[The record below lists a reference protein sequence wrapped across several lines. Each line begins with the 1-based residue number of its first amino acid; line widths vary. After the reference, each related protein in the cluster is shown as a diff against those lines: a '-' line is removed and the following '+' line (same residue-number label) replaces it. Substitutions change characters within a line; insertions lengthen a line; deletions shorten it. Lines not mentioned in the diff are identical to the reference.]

1 MTTDNDNP
9 ESVEENDE
17 NGTIEEKSFFARGAA
32 LGLVGGAL
40 VAVLLMSAFGSVV
53 SLVDDVFGS
62 STAAAADEEPIE
74 LDPVAAAGQGF
85 SVSKGCTGC
94 HSVDGSDNT
103 GPTWQ
108 GLAAIVDEEYIRTAI
123 VNPNAVIADGYAEG
137 IMPANYGDTLT
148 VDEIDALI
156 AYIQSL

>member
-1 MTTDNDNP
+1 MTTDNDKP
-9 ESVEENDE
+9 DSVVE
-17 NGTIEEKSFFARGAA
+17 NGENGVGDEKSFFARGAA

-62 STAAAADEEPIE
+62 STAAAADEEPIV

-85 SVSKGCTGC
+85 ATSKGCTGC

-108 GLAAIVDEEYIRTAI
+108 GLATSVDEEYIRTAI

-137 IMPANYGDTLT
+137 IMPANYADTLT
-148 VDEIDALI
+148 TEEIDALV
-156 AYIQSL
+156 AYILSL

>member
-1 MTTDNDNP
+1 VTTDNDKL
-9 ESVEENDE
+9 ESAVENGE
-17 NGTIEEKSFFARGAA
+17 NGTGEEKSFFARGAA

-40 VAVLLMSAFGSVV
+40 VAVLLISAFGSVV

-62 STAAAADEEPIE
+62 STPAAADEEPVV
-74 LDPVAAAGQGF
+74 LDPVAAAGQAL
-85 SVSKGCTGC
+85 SVSTGCTGC
-94 HSVDGSDNT
+94 HSADGSDNT

-108 GLAAIVDEEYIRTAI
+108 GLSASVDEEYIRTAI

-137 IMPANYGDTLT
+137 IMPANYADTLAA
-148 VDEIDALI
+148 DEIDALV